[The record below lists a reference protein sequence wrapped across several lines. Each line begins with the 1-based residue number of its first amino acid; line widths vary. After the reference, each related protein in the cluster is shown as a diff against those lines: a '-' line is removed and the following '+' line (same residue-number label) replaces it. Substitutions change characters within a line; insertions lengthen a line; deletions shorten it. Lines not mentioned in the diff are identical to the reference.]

1 MLRSL
6 STDLDLANSY
16 IESILNLL
24 KEILIIVFIFVLLL
38 LTNTKISLY
47 VLSGIIF
54 FTLITFF
61 SFKKML
67 SNLAKENFSERE
79 TNKNCKSNIWKYTRD

>member
-47 VLSGIIF
+47 VLS
-54 FTLITFF
+54 
-61 SFKKML
+61 
-67 SNLAKENFSERE
+67 E
-79 TNKNCKSNIWKYTRD
+79 

>member
-61 SFKKML
+61 FHLKKCYL
-67 SNLAKENFSERE
+67 IWLKKIFLRE
-79 TNKNCKSNIWKYTRD
+79 GNK